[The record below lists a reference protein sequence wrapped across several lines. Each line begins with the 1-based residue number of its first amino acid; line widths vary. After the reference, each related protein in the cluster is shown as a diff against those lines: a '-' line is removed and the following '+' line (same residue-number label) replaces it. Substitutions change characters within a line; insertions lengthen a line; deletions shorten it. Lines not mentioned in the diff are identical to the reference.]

1 MDELIKRFDSSTE
14 KFLSYCRHRGV
25 AYQTDMR
32 KTRVDYGDAY
42 SNKVEAY
49 AGNEVA
55 QKVNKAR
62 LAMIERHLPKAE
74 RFLDYGAGSG
84 DFMEYASSEG
94 WDVYGYEVLPKTRK
108 KLIEKKRFSPTSAGF
123 KGVCLWD
130 VIEHIEMPSLVL
142 RPIEKGAFLF
152 VSLPIFP
159 TLDHIDGSK
168 HYRPGEHLYYWTR
181 EGFIEWMAA
190 YGFRLLE
197 TSDHEVEAGRESIG
211 AFAFV
216 KDLPDY
222 HDHVAAYMEMHST
235 RFYGASAT
243 ELYLDLVLQIV
254 KEFKPKSILDFGCGR
269 SDMVAHFWRDGER
282 RIARYDP
289 AIPLYKVIPEGEFDL
304 LLCLDVME
312 HIPISGVDRVLT
324 DMRAKSDT
332 AVFAI
337 STKLARA
344 KLPDGRNSHVT
355 LLTNNEW
362 INWISDYWGGVK
374 LLPSRWD
381 HELIIVAGNSLGI
394 NGTWA
399 RKP

>member
-1 MDELIKRFDSSTE
+1 
-14 KFLSYCRHRGV
+14 
-25 AYQTDMR
+25 
-32 KTRVDYGDAY
+32 
-42 SNKVEAY
+42 
-49 AGNEVA
+49 
-55 QKVNKAR
+55 
-62 LAMIERHLPKAE
+62 
-74 RFLDYGAGSG
+74 
-84 DFMEYASSEG
+84 
-94 WDVYGYEVLPKTRK
+94 
-108 KLIEKKRFSPTSAGF
+108 
-123 KGVCLWD
+123 
-130 VIEHIEMPSLVL
+130 
-142 RPIEKGAFLF
+142 
-152 VSLPIFP
+152 
-159 TLDHIDGSK
+159 
-168 HYRPGEHLYYWTR
+168 
-181 EGFIEWMAA
+181 
-190 YGFRLLE
+190 
-197 TSDHEVEAGRESIG
+197 
-211 AFAFV
+211 
-216 KDLPDY
+216 
-222 HDHVAAYMEMHST
+222 MEMHST

-344 KLPDGRNSHVT
+344 KLPDGSNSHVT